1 MTSEGKQT
9 FISPYNK
16 GHKLFIIPKLHTQQQ
31 NIFFLTNYSI
41 CVVVYVDGYISVI
54 RKMRIETK
62 HSTTWEM
69 FFCVQLYGVVCFF
82 QVRISFYDD
91 VAMGARGSGIH
102 DIYFPGARGLGI
114 HVLSSWH
121 VTFFN

>member
-1 MTSEGKQT
+1 MSSEGKHT
-9 FISPYNK
+9 FISLYNR

-31 NIFFLTNYSI
+31 NIFVLTNLTFYSI
-41 CVVVYVDGYISVI
+41 CVVVYVECYIAVI

-62 HSTTWEM
+62 HSTTGEI

-114 HVLSSWH
+114 HVLSS
-121 VTFFN
+121 